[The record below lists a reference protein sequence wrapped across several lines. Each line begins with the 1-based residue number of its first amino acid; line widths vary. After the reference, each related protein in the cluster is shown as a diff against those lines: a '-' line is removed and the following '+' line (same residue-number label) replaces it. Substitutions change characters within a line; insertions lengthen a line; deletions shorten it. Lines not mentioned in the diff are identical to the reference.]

1 MGQPTFSF
9 MMRRHTRL
17 KEPIGR
23 LYADLI
29 AGLARASTDV
39 WKFDK
44 SKAPKMGRLGAEDLV
59 AFKGLSRCYSRRL
72 RCQVHFPVRE
82 EYMPDCQS
90 SDDGFVLDWQPKTD
104 DYTAFVS
111 EIFGAYVS
119 VFQPYRATLGS
130 AELSVADFE
139 KVRVLNWRY
148 EVGRIYPVDF
158 LSAGLCKSSFG
169 KTPKQCARLIRQSR
183 LLADEYEGGLMVRSS
198 EMLGLSQCDSHNN
211 AVRLALLR

>member
-9 MMRRHTRL
+9 VMRRHTRL

-23 LYADLI
+23 VYANLI
-29 AGLARASTDV
+29 AGLARASTDA
-39 WKFDK
+39 WPFDK
-44 SKAPKMGRLGAEDLV
+44 SKTPKMGRLGDEDLFV
-59 AFKGLSRCYSRRL
+59 FKSLSRSYARRV

-90 SDDGFVLDWQPKTD
+90 SDDAFILDWQPKTD
-104 DYTAFVS
+104 DYMAFVN
-111 EIFGAYVS
+111 EVFPAYVS
-119 VFQPYRATLGS
+119 VFQPYRATLGPDD
-130 AELSVADFE
+130 LNVVDFE
-139 KVRVLNWRY
+139 KKRVLNWRY

-183 LLADEYEGGLMVRSS
+183 LLADEYEGGLIVRSN
-198 EMLGLSQCDSHNN
+198 EMLGLSQCDSHNI